1 VPYHGRNQDEE
12 YQMSRINPETL
23 QQARSLK
30 KWSLKDLSEKSGVN
44 QQSIHRI
51 EKGNKKH
58 NRKIVIERL
67 AKALKISEE
76 ELTGNVRLRS
86 NQSEKDETDELL
98 TLLSQSQL
106 NLRVSDLSR
115 NALSLAATH
124 YRVNHSQI
132 VEIAP
137 FLFCWAAE
145 QSLKLRRDRLA
156 EIDKANEELAQLQPS
171 HIHAANFVNVRS
183 EQPLEAERLSVEK
196 NDLFGTSIDGDAYT
210 FLPDDYD
217 EAMDNPFAVFLRN
230 LTKDCG
236 ELAAFEK
243 WDPES
248 SPTYTVCRS
257 AAVKLVGGDTLAA
270 DEILNGDVSLHKL
283 PKDLRGTG
291 KGEARATWVYDE
303 LEAKRAKMLKR
314 IDIASIDLDI

>member
-1 VPYHGRNQDEE
+1 
-12 YQMSRINPETL
+12 MSRINPETL

-76 ELTGNVRLRS
+76 VLTGNVPLRS

-106 NLRVSDLSR
+106 NLRVSDRAR

-124 YRVNHSQI
+124 FGVNLSKI

-145 QSLKLRRDRLA
+145 QSLKLRRERLA
-156 EIDKANEELAQLQPS
+156 EIDKANAELARLQTS
-171 HIHAANFVNVRS
+171 HIHAANFMNARS
-183 EQPLEAERLSVEK
+183 EGPLDAERLSIEK
-196 NDLFGTSIDGDAYT
+196 NDLFGTSIDGDEYT
-210 FLPDDYD
+210 FLPDEYN
-217 EAMDNPFAVFLRN
+217 EAVDNPFAVFLRN
-230 LTKDCG
+230 LSKDCG
-236 ELAAFEK
+236 DLAAFEE

-248 SPTYTVCRS
+248 SPTYTVCLS
-257 AAVKLVGGDTLAA
+257 TAVKLVGGDTLAA
-270 DEILNGDVSLHKL
+270 DEIQTGDVPLHKL
-283 PKDLRGTG
+283 PKDLRGAG
-291 KGEARATWVYDE
+291 KGEARANWVYDE
-303 LEAKRAKMLKR
+303 LAAKQSKMMKR
-314 IDIASIDLDI
+314 TGINTNDLDI